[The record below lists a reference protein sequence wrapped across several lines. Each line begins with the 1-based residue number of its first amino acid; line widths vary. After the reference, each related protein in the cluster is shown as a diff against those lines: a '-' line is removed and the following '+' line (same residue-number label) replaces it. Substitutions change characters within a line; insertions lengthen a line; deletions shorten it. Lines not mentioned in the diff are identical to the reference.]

1 MGGFLCSGPASEKPR
16 LLGCVFSRRDVSEDQ
31 NGTRRSRI
39 AFSFVPTLISGI
51 VKLEADLDMLFD
63 HLPKFTLDIRVLQL
77 WEHLP
82 DGFPFHVFKKV
93 QSYSLIDVGCGL
105 IHGGKS
111 SMAIELDDRIIDAI
125 ENGHEIVWLKRT
137 FHSVQERMEAGC
149 FNRAEG
155 TNKQTRPSWHLPR
168 ETNRRKLSY

>member
-1 MGGFLCSGPASEKPR
+1 M
-16 LLGCVFSRRDVSEDQ
+16 D
-31 NGTRRSRI
+31 
-39 AFSFVPTLISGI
+39 
-51 VKLEADLDMLFD
+51 
-63 HLPKFTLDIRVLQL
+63 
-77 WEHLP
+77 
-82 DGFPFHVFKKV
+82 FPFHVFKKV

-149 FNRAEG
+149 SNRAEG
-155 TNKQTRPSWHLPR
+155 TNKQTRPSWHLPG